1 MSARE
6 SELKRKHEQELKR
19 LRKVENEAARQARLE
34 KEAKEKEEKER
45 VFKERQEKQRAEAEK
60 TLRAEALQTWVANGG
75 DEASFKK
82 EWPSIRSEML
92 KRKVLEQDEE
102 RRRARLS
109 SGRYNL

>member
-1 MSARE
+1 MSMRE
-6 SELKRKHEQELKR
+6 LELKRKYEQELKR

-45 VFKERQEKQRAEAEK
+45 VFKERQEKQRQEVEK

-75 DEASFKK
+75 TEEGFKK
-82 EWPSIRSEML
+82 EWPSIRTDML

-102 RRRARLS
+102 RRRARLA
-109 SGRYNL
+109 SGRYNM